1 MELSSLV
8 SGTAEC
14 TAKIGEG
21 EINFSYEHGK
31 MTLNYISQID
41 ASFVSMAQ
49 VITDVVVSWDITVDD
64 EPLEINEENVLL
76 LPLEWVNKIFDTIF
90 DDIRSEKN

>member
-1 MELSSLV
+1 MELSALV

-14 TAKIGEG
+14 TAKMGEE

-41 ASFVSMAQ
+41 ASFVSMAK
-49 VITDVVVSWDITVDD
+49 VITDVVVSWDITVDGQD
-64 EPLEINEENVLL
+64 LEINEDNVMM